1 MRIAMMQMAMTQDME
16 RNLQVSYEAVKE
28 AAGANLLFFPEVQHM
43 PFLPQYTAAELP
55 EKMGRRRQ
63 DYLLD
68 PADPRV
74 TAFYDLARQAH
85 CMVSPN
91 LYLQYQG
98 QAYDTSLFVDETGR
112 LLGQSAMV
120 HVTSAPNFYELD
132 YYTPSPDGFRVY
144 DTSFGKIGVVI
155 CFDRHLPE
163 SIRTCAAMGAELVLI
178 PTANLTTEPLDLF
191 EWEIRVQAY
200 QNNVFVAMCNRV
212 GREGDVTFAGQSLVV
227 DSEGQT
233 LFKAGGEAGL
243 VYCDIDLE
251 KCKASR
257 RARPYITLRRP
268 EIYR

>member
-1 MRIAMMQMAMTQDME
+1 
-16 RNLQVSYEAVKE
+16 
-28 AAGANLLFFPEVQHM
+28 
-43 PFLPQYTAAELP
+43 
-55 EKMGRRRQ
+55 
-63 DYLLD
+63 
-68 PADPRV
+68 
-74 TAFYDLARQAH
+74 
-85 CMVSPN
+85 
-91 LYLQYQG
+91 
-98 QAYDTSLFVDETGR
+98 
-112 LLGQSAMV
+112 
-120 HVTSAPNFYELD
+120 
-132 YYTPSPDGFRVY
+132 
-144 DTSFGKIGVVI
+144 GKIGVVI

-200 QNNVFVAMCNRV
+200 QNNVFIAMCNRV

-257 RARPYITLRRP
+257 QARPYITLRRP
-268 EIYR
+268 EFYR

>member
-1 MRIAMMQMAMTQDME
+1 MRIAMMQMAMTEDME

-28 AAGANLLFFPEVQHM
+28 AVGADLLFFPEVQHM
-43 PFLPQYTAAELP
+43 PFLPQYTADELP
-55 EKMGRRRQ
+55 EKIGRRRQ

-68 PADPRV
+68 PDDPRV

-91 LYLQYQG
+91 LSLQYRG
-98 QAYDTSLFVDETGR
+98 QAYDTSLFIDEKGN

-120 HVTSAPNFYELD
+120 HVTSAPQFYELD

-200 QNNVFVAMCNRV
+200 QNNVFIAMCNRV

-233 LFKAGGEAGL
+233 LLKAGDEAGL
-243 VYCDIDLE
+243 VYCDIDLK
-251 KCKASR
+251 KCKESR
-257 RARPYITLRRP
+257 QARPYITLRRP
-268 EIYR
+268 EFYR

>member
-1 MRIAMMQMAMTQDME
+1 MRIAMMQMAMTEDME

-28 AAGANLLFFPEVQHM
+28 AAGVDLLFFPEVQHM
-43 PFLPQYTAAELP
+43 PFLPQYTADELP
-55 EKMGRRRQ
+55 

-68 PADPRV
+68 PDDPRV

-91 LYLQYQG
+91 LYLQYRG
-98 QAYDTSLFVDETGR
+98 QAYDTSLFIDEKGN
-112 LLGQSAMV
+112 LLGKSAMV
-120 HVTSAPNFYELD
+120 HVTSAPQFYELD

-200 QNNVFVAMCNRV
+200 QNNVFIAMCNRV

-257 RARPYITLRRP
+257 QARPYG
-268 EIYR
+268 

>member
-1 MRIAMMQMAMTQDME
+1 MRIAMMQMAMTEDME

-28 AAGANLLFFPEVQHM
+28 AAGVDLLFFPEVQHM
-43 PFLPQYTAAELP
+43 PFLPQYTADELP
-55 EKMGRRRQ
+55 
-63 DYLLD
+63 DYLL
-68 PADPRV
+68 
-74 TAFYDLARQAH
+74 
-85 CMVSPN
+85 
-91 LYLQYQG
+91 G
-98 QAYDTSLFVDETGR
+98 K
-112 LLGQSAMV
+112 SAMV
-120 HVTSAPNFYELD
+120 HVTSAPQFYELD

-200 QNNVFVAMCNRV
+200 QNNVFIAMCNRV

-257 RARPYITLRRP
+257 QARPYITLRRP
-268 EIYR
+268 EFYR